1 MKLAQV
7 REETVFLRVP
17 QKSLSDPHHCEV
29 FYNPAMRFSRSM
41 ASLALGVSGKKIV
54 LDGLCA
60 TGARGLR
67 LVKENKIKKIF
78 LVDANPA
85 AVTLAEQNI
94 VLNALSNAAAVCA
107 DFNEFANQ
115 HPTDFDFIEIDPFG
129 TPTPFLESSFRAL
142 KNNGVLSVTSTDLAN
157 LCGKKLPCLKY
168 YQAKPL
174 KNAFSHE
181 TALRIL
187 LGKIA
192 LVAKSK
198 GFAVKPLLCYYQ
210 GHHAKAIVKC
220 TRGKTKLPLD
230 FLSYCEK
237 CLTVALGRKT
247 NCKCGNRAIVGGPL
261 WAEAFCDKGFL
272 KKIIA
277 LNEKRNY
284 ADKKKIDKTLS
295 LLLNEQ
301 DFPPFFYDLHFVA
314 DHFGLKI
321 ESKMDEIIL
330 RLKKKGFRAVR
341 THFEPTGIKTN
352 APVEKIRCS
361 L

>member
-7 REETVFLRVP
+7 REDSVLLRVP
-17 QKSLSDPHHCEV
+17 EKSLSDPHHCEV

-41 ASLALGVSGKKIV
+41 ASLALCASGKKIV

-60 TGARGLR
+60 TGAKGLR
-67 LVKENKIKKIF
+67 LAKENKVENVF

-85 AVTLAEQNI
+85 AIELAEQNI
-94 VLNALSNAAAVCA
+94 VLNKAQNVQAVCE
-107 DFNEFANQ
+107 DFNAFCVS
-115 HPTDFDFIEIDPFG
+115 HPSFFDFIEIDPFG
-129 TPTPFLESSFRAL
+129 SPVPFLEAALVAL

-157 LCGKKLPCLKY
+157 LCGKTKPCEKF

-192 LVAKSK
+192 LVAKAK

-210 GHHAKAIVKC
+210 GHHAKAIVNCAK
-220 TRGKTKLPLD
+220 GKTKIPLD
-230 FLSYCEK
+230 FVSYCEN
-237 CLTVALGRKT
+237 CLKVKTGKRKACT
-247 NCKCGNRAIVGGPL
+247 CGNRMIVGGPL
-261 WAEAFCDKGFL
+261 WVSAFCDKQFL
-272 KKIIA
+272 RKMIS
-277 LNEKRNY
+277 LNEQRDY
-284 ADKKKIDKTLS
+284 ADKKQIEKTLS

-301 DFPPFFYDLHFVA
+301 AFQPFFYDLHFLA

-321 ESKMDEIIL
+321 ESKTEAIL
-330 RLKKKGFRAVR
+330 ARLREKGFRAVR
-341 THFEPTGIKTN
+341 THFEPLGIKTN
-352 APVEKIRCS
+352 AQVKTICKAF
-361 L
+361 